1 MTTSQASSPS
11 SATLEKKK
19 QKNDNEPRRLVVIY
33 IVPIYKLYKH
43 TQKIPTSIT
52 GVVPFGQEPIQM
64 FYTSLSLSFSPLH
77 LLRGV
82 DIPTYRK
89 VH

>member
-1 MTTSQASSPS
+1 MMTSQGSLPS
-11 SATLEKKK
+11 SATLEKK
-19 QKNDNEPRRLVVIY
+19 QKNDNEPRRLAVIY

-43 TQKIPTSIT
+43 TQKIPTNII

-64 FYTSLSLSFSPLH
+64 FYTSLSLSSSPLH